1 MFCVSF
7 YYRILLQYADG
18 EDFTLSHMNAFDN
31 ACEDT
36 LFKNISNYHHDNNGE
51 LVLMPNIVTV
61 GWQFINNNKMEN
73 MINQTITL

>member
-1 MFCVSF
+1 MFCVLF

-36 LFKNISNYHHDNNGE
+36 LFKNRDM
-51 LVLMPNIVTV
+51 V
-61 GWQFINNNKMEN
+61 
-73 MINQTITL
+73 QTLQ